1 MMDSNWQRAIDAAVD
16 FFVPRAVEV
25 RRHLHSYPEL
35 SGQELQTSL
44 YLYQLLADQGFHVQ
58 IGPEGC
64 GVIADSPSTKAGGC
78 IALRADI
85 DALRIQDRK
94 QVSYCS
100 RHQGVMHACGH
111 DAHSAIVVC
120 ALSALQKLQV
130 TSTAPWPISVRGIF
144 QPAEETCTGA
154 KDMIDAGALDEI
166 DAILAL
172 HVDPTRDVGTV
183 GLRDGV
189 LTAYCDDMRLKIT
202 GRGGHAARPHEA
214 SDPIAAAAQLISSMY
229 MFVPRAT
236 DSQDA
241 VVLTI
246 GQLTGADTP
255 NAIPELVELRG
266 TLRTLDHEVRSKT
279 IEHIRQLADGIGQA
293 SRTTIELSF
302 GVGAPSVVNDSQL
315 TELTDRSAASVLGAD
330 NVEKI
335 LRPSMGSED
344 FAFYLEHVPGS
355 MFRLGCSSE
364 EVGDSLL
371 HTPTFD
377 VDENALAVGAKI
389 LVQTVVS
396 WFDPHRQSS
405 GHTPGMTP
413 S

>member
-1 MMDSNWQRAIDAAVD
+1 
-16 FFVPRAVEV
+16 
-25 RRHLHSYPEL
+25 
-35 SGQELQTSL
+35 
-44 YLYQLLADQGFHVQ
+44 
-58 IGPEGC
+58 
-64 GVIADSPSTKAGGC
+64 
-78 IALRADI
+78 
-85 DALRIQDRK
+85 
-94 QVSYCS
+94 
-100 RHQGVMHACGH
+100 MHACGH
-111 DAHSAIVVC
+111 DAHSAIVLC
-120 ALSALQKLQV
+120 ALFALHKLQV
-130 TSTAPWPISVRGIF
+130 TSTVPWPISVRGIF

-154 KDMIDAGALDEI
+154 KDMIDAGALDKI

-172 HVDPTRDVGTV
+172 HVDPTSDVGTA

-189 LTAYCDDMRLKIT
+189 LTAYCDDMRVKIA
-202 GRGGHAARPHEA
+202 GRGGHAARPHET

-246 GQLTGADTP
+246 GQLTGANTP

-266 TLRTLDHEVRSKT
+266 TLRSLDHEVRSKT
-279 IEHIRQLADGIGQA
+279 IEHIRQLAAGIGQA

-302 GVGAPSVVNDSQL
+302 GVGAPSVVNDPQL
-315 TELTDRSAASVLGAD
+315 TELIDWSAARVLGTE

-364 EVGDSLL
+364 EVGNSLL

-377 VDENALAVGAKI
+377 VDEDALAVGAKI
-389 LVQTVVS
+389 LAQTVVS

-405 GHTPGMTP
+405 GQTTGMTP